1 MSADLTPGFADP
13 VAGAQACFRAV
24 LDAMSHPGRMMSVA
38 GVSAPAPICDAAAAV
53 LLTLVDHET
62 PLWLDPDAAAAQAW
76 IAFHTGAPSS
86 AGATPNEALPD
97 RATPDRAPPEGAKP
111 DKTAFVMAMSLPDL
125 AALPAGT
132 YEMPETS
139 ATVILQ
145 VRALGSGRRFVLE
158 GPGLRSPSALR
169 VDGLPADFVS
179 EWQRNHAL
187 FPRGVDLIL
196 CSGNAL
202 TALPRSVSVSEG

>member
-1 MSADLTPGFADP
+1 MSTDLTPGFADP

-24 LDAMSHPGRMMSVA
+24 LDAMARPGRVMSVA
-38 GVSAPAPICDAAAAV
+38 GVSAPAPLCDAAAAV

-62 PLWLDPDAAAAQAW
+62 PLWLDPDAEAARGW

-86 AGATPNEALPD
+86 DDA
-97 RATPDRAPPEGAKP
+97 
-111 DKTAFVMAMSLPDL
+111 AFVMALSLPDL

-132 YEMPETS
+132 DEMPETS

-145 VRALGSGRRFVLE
+145 VRELGFGRRFVLA
-158 GPGLRSPSALR
+158 GPGLRWPTELR

-179 EWQRNHAL
+179 IWQRNHAL

-196 CSGNAL
+196 CAGSKLA
-202 TALPRSVSVSEG
+202 ALPRSVTVSEG

>member
-24 LDAMSHPGRMMSVA
+24 LDAMARPGRVMSVA
-38 GVSAPAPICDAAAAV
+38 GVSAPAPLCDAAAAV

-62 PLWLDPDAAAAQAW
+62 PLWLDPDAEAARSW

-86 AGATPNEALPD
+86 DDP
-97 RATPDRAPPEGAKP
+97 
-111 DKTAFVMAMSLPDL
+111 AFVLALSLPDL
-125 AALPAGT
+125 AALLAGT
-132 YEMPETS
+132 DEMPETS

-145 VRALGSGRRFVLE
+145 VAALGSGRRLVLE
-158 GPGLRSPSALR
+158 GPGLRRATELR

-179 EWQRNHAL
+179 IWQRNHGL

-196 CSGNAL
+196 CAGRSL
-202 TALPRSVSVSEG
+202 TALPRSVSVSED